1 MSTGQVV
8 TMWIFAVLS
17 ILIVV
22 WLLIKKADIKLVLFG
37 VGLLLCVVAYFMG
50 MTIIKD
56 YAIPGLA
63 PFQMIVNSF
72 TAILPKS
79 GLTILMLGGYTAF
92 MSVIGANQATVYALT
107 KPLKHIK
114 SPYILVPIVFLIGNL
129 LSLVIPS
136 ASSLSIILLATL
148 YPVLVA
154 SGMSKLTAAAVIA
167 TTATVM
173 PTPLGA
179 DNIAI
184 AEELAKYTGFEG
196 LTASTYVFKYHAVV
210 SIPTLFVMA
219 IVHPFWQKF
228 CDSKDAKKALNASDN
243 NKNADEENN
252 TVSATNGNGKL
263 CMAAAGSN
271 NSSENITVDS
281 SKAVSEIKGNMAY
294 KIIWALLPVLPI
306 IILLIIFIIQS
317 TGIKVNM
324 SVEIATIIS
333 FIFAFLCEIVRRGI
347 EKNPIKLAVK
357 ETSEFG
363 KGMAASF
370 STVLLLVAATM
381 FVNGLKSI
389 GLISFL
395 QNAMTGNTTTGWV
408 LPLVLVLLTALIVLL
423 SGSGTALFY
432 AMVPLMVTLA
442 QAANINPI
450 AVTIPMGLA
459 GNLLR
464 AVSPVSAVVCIV
476 AGATHASPKDIVKRT
491 SVPMIA
497 GLVFMYALSM
507 ILYLR

>member
-1 MSTGQVV
+1 MSTGQLV

-17 ILIVV
+17 IAIVIY
-22 WLLIKKADIKLVLFG
+22 LLIKKADIKLVLFG
-37 VGLLLCVVAYFMG
+37 VGLVLCVVAVLMG

-56 YAIPGLA
+56 TNPALA
-63 PFQMIVNSF
+63 PFQMVVNSF
-72 TAILPKS
+72 TSILPSS
-79 GLTILMLGGYTAF
+79 GLIILMLGGYTAF
-92 MSVIGANQATVYALT
+92 MSAIGANQVTVYALT

-114 SPYILVPIVFLIGNL
+114 SPYILVPVVFLIGNL

-136 ASSLSIILLATL
+136 ASSLAIILLATL

-179 DNIAI
+179 DNVAI
-184 AEELAKYTGFEG
+184 ATELATYTGFEG
-196 LTASTYVFKYHAVV
+196 LTASSYVFTYHAIV
-210 SIPTLFVMA
+210 SIPTLIIMA

-228 CDSKDAKKALNASDN
+228 CDSKDAKKRDTIIGNEPNKDEGEISVDN
-243 NKNADEENN
+243 
-252 TVSATNGNGKL
+252 T
-263 CMAAAGSN
+263 
-271 NSSENITVDS
+271 
-281 SKAVSEIKGNMAY
+281 KAVNQIEGSLAY

-306 IILLIIFIIQS
+306 IILLIVFIIS
-317 TGIKVNM
+317 SCGVTISL
-324 SVEIATIIS
+324 SVQVAVIMS
-333 FIFAFLCEIVRRGI
+333 FIVAFIAEIIRKAVQ
-347 EKNPIKLAVK
+347 KKPLQTAVK
-357 ETSEFG
+357 EAGEFG
-363 KGMAASF
+363 KGMGSAF

-389 GLISFL
+389 GLISYL
-395 QNAMTGNTTTGWV
+395 QGVMTGSTSTGWI

-432 AMVPLMVTLA
+432 AMVPLMVPLS

-476 AGATHASPKDIVKRT
+476 AGATHESPTKICKRT
-491 SVPMIA
+491 SVPMVA
-497 GLVFMYALSM
+497 GLVFMFVLSM
-507 ILYLR
+507 ILYL